1 MKRNSATI
9 WLLLALILGSYSIYI
24 FSSTRGESTWGI
36 VSGIVLVVAAL
47 VALLKFL
54 RGIKT
59 ARIDRSAK

>member
-1 MKRNSATI
+1 LKRNSATI

-54 RGIKT
+54 HGIQT
-59 ARIDRSAK
+59 SRIDRSAE